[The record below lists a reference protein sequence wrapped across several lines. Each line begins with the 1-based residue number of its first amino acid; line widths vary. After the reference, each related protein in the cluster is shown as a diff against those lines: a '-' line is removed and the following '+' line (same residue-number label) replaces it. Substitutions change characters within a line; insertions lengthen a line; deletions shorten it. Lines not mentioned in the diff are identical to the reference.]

1 MGREGDENGVDTVR
15 VFLVGGTPLLRC
27 GIETA
32 LSYDSRVACV
42 GHAPDVATFGASD
55 RASCD
60 VVIVNTERPRADAA
74 ALHALSGLGAGP
86 KVLVLTENERPDEQV
101 AALQLGVQGYGLR
114 HDLKVDDLPA
124 AVLAVAERD
133 SWMCHRA
140 TRNLM
145 LSTAQ
150 QSMDRLK
157 AGAPGRLSGRE
168 REVLQLAARGVS
180 EQEIADT
187 LCLARNTVK
196 TYLQRIC
203 EKLGARSRKDAYRRA
218 YELRLVAD
226 RRGRADRTDH
236 ADRAEGRE
244 AHPTMP
250 VERVA

>member
-1 MGREGDENGVDTVR
+1 VDTVR

-32 LSYDSRVACV
+32 LNYDARVACV
-42 GHAPDVATFGASD
+42 GHVPDVATFGASD
-55 RASCD
+55 RAACD

-74 ALHALSGLGAGP
+74 AIQALSGSGAGP
-86 KVLVLTENERPDEQV
+86 KVLVLTENERLDEQV
-101 AALQLGVQGYGLR
+101 ATLQLGVQGYGLR
-114 HDLKVDDLPA
+114 HDLQAEELRA

-133 SWMCHRA
+133 SWMCPRA

-145 LSTAQ
+145 VSTAQ
-150 QSMDRLK
+150 QPADWLRAS
-157 AGAPGRLSGRE
+157 AHGRLSGRE
-168 REVLQLAARGVS
+168 REVLQLAARGDS
-180 EQEIADT
+180 EQKIADT
-187 LCLARNTVK
+187 LCLTKNTVK

-226 RRGRADRTDH
+226 RRGRPGG
-236 ADRAEGRE
+236 ADRAETRE
-244 AHPTMP
+244 AQTNTP